1 MRTRKWSALLAAV
14 IAMTGLSN
22 ITLAADYTTGLTGS
36 YRKDNR
42 LVKGDGSS
50 VKKSGIVRFMILAD
64 AISPFRLQTLM
75 RFLFQHRDRVSLLT
89 TSVQMEVKERL
100 RFAARIQYQM
110 AWVMLPV

>member
-42 LVKGDGSS
+42 LVKGGR
-50 VKKSGIVRFMILAD
+50 KF
-64 AISPFRLQTLM
+64 SP
-75 RFLFQHRDRVSLLT
+75 
-89 TSVQMEVKERL
+89 EIGK
-100 RFAARIQYQM
+100 
-110 AWVMLPV
+110 